1 MARRSQTATSD
12 RGWPRFSRYVIAG
25 GYLRPA
31 PDATLSW
38 YDPWADFISVR
49 RRSVSTEVALDSF
62 LRLLDKTHV
71 RKLSADEVVR
81 VVQAH
86 ASPPMRANEILRPT
100 LVKHAVD
107 EQAVLNWVA
116 KHGLLGLLHHRL
128 EAAHSYDRGVLSSFV
143 SWSRGAWRRV
153 ENEVD
158 AGSRDALRSTA
169 RDRGEPNESYA
180 IVRPLAA
187 PGAEVR
193 LSDKA
198 WAAYFPTL
206 TKADLARV
214 PNMLADGTVWPYYA
228 ESIDDFIG
236 AAVSMR
242 TLLAS
247 LREPKRRGFDAGS
260 GLLFL
265 EELLQ
270 PVRRTLRVGTGGVLE
285 PTWASPSLIG
295 NIGAMIFDDL
305 TRQGRVAECARC
317 GRPRISRRALYC
329 SEACK
334 KAAEIARY
342 RARQRVNS
350 RQQQ

>member
-1 MARRSQTATSD
+1 MAGRHSAPTSD
-12 RGWPRFSRYVIAG
+12 RVWPRFSRYVIDG

-31 PDATLSW
+31 AGAKLSW
-38 YDPWADFISVR
+38 YDPWEDFLAVR
-49 RRSVSTEVALDSF
+49 RSSASAAVAFGSL
-62 LRLLDKTHV
+62 LRLLDRARVKMP
-71 RKLSADEVVR
+71 SADEIAR
-81 VVQAH
+81 VGRRHV
-86 ASPPMRANEILRPT
+86 SPSKEDGGLLRPA
-100 LVKHAVD
+100 LVTYAID
-107 EQAVLNWVA
+107 EPAVLAWVA
-116 KHGLLGLLHHRL
+116 EHGLLGLLHHRL
-128 EAAHSYDRGVLSSFV
+128 EAAYSYDRGVLSSFV

-180 IVRPLAA
+180 VVRPLAA

-242 TLLAS
+242 TLLTS

-270 PVRRTLRVGTGGVLE
+270 PVRRTLRVGAGGVLE
-285 PTWASPSLIG
+285 PAWASPSLIG

-317 GRPRISRRALYC
+317 GRPRISRRASYC

-334 KAAEIARY
+334 KAAEMARY
-342 RARQRVNS
+342 RARQKTKR
-350 RQQQ
+350 RR

>member
-1 MARRSQTATSD
+1 MAGRHPAPTSD
-12 RGWPRFSRYVIAG
+12 RVWPRFSRYVIDG

-31 PDATLSW
+31 AGAKLSW
-38 YDPWADFISVR
+38 YDPWEDFLAVR
-49 RRSVSTEVALDSF
+49 RSSASAEVAFDSL
-62 LRLLDKTHV
+62 LRLLDRARVKMP
-71 RKLSADEVVR
+71 SADEIAR
-81 VVQAH
+81 VARRNGAPSRQDDG
-86 ASPPMRANEILRPT
+86 ILRPSLMT
-100 LVKHAVD
+100 YEID
-107 EQAVLNWVA
+107 QPAVLAWVA
-116 KHGLLGLLHHRL
+116 QHGLLGLLHHRL
-128 EAAHSYDRGVLSSFV
+128 EAAHSYDRGVLSSSV
-143 SWSRGAWRRV
+143 SWSLGTWRRV

-180 IVRPLAA
+180 VVRPLAA
-187 PGAEVR
+187 PGAEMR

-206 TKADLARV
+206 AKADLARV
-214 PNMLADGTVWPYYA
+214 PDMLANGTVWPYYA

-242 TLLAS
+242 TLLTS
-247 LREPKRRGFDAGS
+247 LREPKRRGFDTGS

-270 PVRRTLRVGTGGVLE
+270 PVRRTLRVGAGGVLE
-285 PTWASPSLIG
+285 PTWVSPSLVG
-295 NIGAMIFDDL
+295 NLGAMIFDEL

-317 GRPRISRRALYC
+317 KRPRISRRASYC

-334 KAAEIARY
+334 KAAEMARY
-342 RARQRVNS
+342 RARQKTKR
-350 RQQQ
+350 RR

>member
-1 MARRSQTATSD
+1 MAKRSHTAAPD
-12 RGWPRFSRYVIAG
+12 RVWPRFSRYMIAG

-31 PDATLSW
+31 AGARLSW
-38 YDPWADFISVR
+38 YDPWEDFLAVR
-49 RRSVSTEVALDSF
+49 RSSASAEVAFDSL
-62 LRLLDKTHV
+62 LRLLDRARVKMP
-71 RKLSADEVVR
+71 SADEIAR
-81 VVQAH
+81 VGRRHV
-86 ASPPMRANEILRPT
+86 SPSKEDGGLLRPA
-100 LVKHAVD
+100 LVTYAID
-107 EQAVLNWVA
+107 EPAVLAWVA
-116 KHGLLGLLHHRL
+116 EHGLLGLLHHRL

-143 SWSRGAWRRV
+143 SWSRGAWHRI
-153 ENEVD
+153 ENKVD
-158 AGSRDALRSTA
+158 PGIRDALRSMA
-169 RDRGEPNESYA
+169 RDRGELNESYA
-180 IVRPLAA
+180 ILRPLAA

-193 LSDKA
+193 LSDAA

-206 TKADLARV
+206 PKADLGSV
-214 PNMLADGTVWPYYA
+214 PDMLADGSAWPHYA

-236 AAVSMR
+236 AAVSLR

-247 LREPKRRGFDAGS
+247 LREPKRAGFAAGS

-265 EELLQ
+265 EELLH
-270 PVRRTLRVGTGGVLE
+270 PVRRTLRVGAGGVLE

-334 KAAEIARY
+334 KAAEMARY
-342 RARQRVNS
+342 RARRKTK
-350 RQQQ
+350 RRR